1 MGVILSEV
9 SEENNSVTILLFD
22 SHKITKDADMGILAS
37 YDLFLSPGVSLLSA
51 QVDKNGH
58 IWVSFSNHTLSL
70 FSFDF
75 LPSLKNE

>member
-9 SEENNSVTILLFD
+9 SEESNSVTILLFD
-22 SHKITKDADMGILAS
+22 SHKITKDADMRILAS

-51 QVDKNGH
+51 QIDKNGH
-58 IWVSFSNHTLSL
+58 IWVSLSNQTLSL

-75 LPSLKNE
+75 LASLKIE

>member
-22 SHKITKDADMGILAS
+22 SHKITKDADMRILAS

-51 QVDKNGH
+51 QIDKNGH
-58 IWVSFSNHTLSL
+58 IWVSLSNQTLSL

-75 LPSLKNE
+75 LPSQNNE